1 MLEKINPIICQL
13 EVNTG
18 LVGMALKDMPEE
30 QIVLRP
36 DGKGNS
42 MQWIVGHLVISR
54 YTIGG
59 LIGMNDSPPWKEI
72 FDRGAKVSDAST
84 YPPMAEIT
92 VEWENVTA
100 KLLPALAELT
110 AAVADGESSIG
121 FPTSDKTVAGGIGF
135 LSLHESYHVGQ
146 LAYLRTLL
154 GHSQLVG

>member
-1 MLEKINPIICQL
+1 MLEKVHPVICQL

-18 LVGMALKDMPEE
+18 LIGMVLKDMPEE
-30 QIVLRP
+30 QIVLHP

-59 LIGMNDSPPWKEI
+59 LIGMSDSSPWDVI
-72 FDRGAKVSDAST
+72 VDRGAEVKDALN

-110 AAVADGESSIG
+110 AATADNESPIK
-121 FPTSDKTVAGGIGF
+121 FPTSDKTVLGGIGF

-146 LAYLRTLL
+146 LAYLRTFL
-154 GHSQLVG
+154 GHPQLVG